1 MLVLSR
7 KPDQRIVLPALN
19 IAIKVVEIKR
29 GAVRLGIDAPH
40 DVTVLRE
47 EVADRAAEWRAEKDQ
62 VADLH
67 NSEKGREVLHQF
79 HERLRTTGVGLALL
93 SLELDAGL
101 IDDAKAALIQI
112 REDLRLL
119 RLGLAGELE
128 NMPKPSNGAHGSQ
141 KALLVEDDCNQR
153 ELLAA
158 LLRQSGMDVD
168 TASDGSDAL
177 KYLRTHDKPD
187 VVLLDMGLPHV
198 DGPTMV
204 REIRGDPA
212 FAGLKVFGVT
222 GHRPEE
228 FGLDQGPAG
237 IDRWFRKPLDLNI
250 LLEHLTQHRDGAFCR
265 A

>member
-1 MLVLSR
+1 
-7 KPDQRIVLPALN
+7 
-19 IAIKVVEIKR
+19 
-29 GAVRLGIDAPH
+29 
-40 DVTVLRE
+40 
-47 EVADRAAEWRAEKDQ
+47 
-62 VADLH
+62 
-67 NSEKGREVLHQF
+67 
-79 HERLRTTGVGLALL
+79 VGLALL
-93 SLELDAGL
+93 SLELDTGL
-101 IDDAKAALIQI
+101 IEDAKATLIQI
-112 REDLRLL
+112 RDDLRLL
-119 RLGLAGELE
+119 RLGLAGESE
-128 NMPKPSNGAHGSQ
+128 NTPPKPSNGAHGPP

-158 LLRQSGMDVD
+158 LLRQSGMNVD

-177 KYLRTHDKPD
+177 DYLRTHDKPD

-204 REIRGDPA
+204 RAIRRDPA

-250 LLEHLTQHRDGAFCR
+250 LLEHLTQDRDGPFCC